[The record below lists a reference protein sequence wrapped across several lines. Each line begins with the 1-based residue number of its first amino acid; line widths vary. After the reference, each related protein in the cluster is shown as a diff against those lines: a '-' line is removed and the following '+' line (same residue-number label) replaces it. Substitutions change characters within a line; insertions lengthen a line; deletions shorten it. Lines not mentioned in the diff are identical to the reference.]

1 MLCIKVVDDTDHTVS
16 IFPVDAFTAENRED
30 SEVFAAIGRALNG
43 ETVPVGGGAAP
54 LIWLSAVDVDPSEV
68 TSDEGEVSTVNSFGA
83 IACACIGGGILAAI
97 VVYAIGF
104 ATL

>member
-1 MLCIKVVDDTDHTVS
+1 MLCIKVLDDTDNTVS
-16 IFPVDAFTAENRED
+16 IFPVDAFTAENRDD

-54 LIWLSAVDVDPSEV
+54 LIWLSAVDADPSEV
-68 TSDEGEVSTVNSFGA
+68 TEAGDPSPLVQGRN
-83 IACACIGGGILAAI
+83 IILACIGGGILAAI

>member
-1 MLCIKVVDDTDHTVS
+1 MLCIKVLDDTDHTVS

-54 LIWLSAVDVDPSEV
+54 LIWLSAVDAAPDEV
-68 TSDEGEVSTVNSFGA
+68 TVESGEEATTLQGA
-83 IACACIGGGILAAI
+83 AAMVCARIGGAVLC
-97 VVYAIGF
+97 
-104 ATL
+104 